1 MASEVVEKRIKEHE
15 GFSQELYEDH
25 LGFATIGY
33 GHLITKNDNFEPGIT
48 YPKDQLV
55 ELFKKDLAKAEKE
68 TDDLIG
74 HIQEFHITAR
84 DCIIEMCFQLGKG
97 GVQKFVKMLLAL
109 EERDYK
115 TASLEM
121 LDSKWNKQTP
131 KRCQELSRIMGLC
144 A

>member
-1 MASEVVEKRIKEHE
+1 MAH
-15 GFSQELYEDH
+15 
-25 LGFATIGY
+25 
-33 GHLITKNDNFEPGIT
+33 GHLITKDDDFEPGIT
-48 YPKDQLV
+48 YPKSQLI

-68 TDDLIG
+68 TDELIG
-74 HIQEFHITAR
+74 HISELHIAAR

-97 GVQKFVKMLLAL
+97 GTKKFVKMLLAL

-115 TASLEM
+115 SASLEM

-131 KRCQELSRIMGLC
+131 KRCQEISRIMGLC

>member
-1 MASEVVEKRIKEHE
+1 MASEAVEKRIKQHE
-15 GFSQELYEDH
+15 GFSQERYDDH

-33 GHLITKNDNFEPGIT
+33 GHLITKDDDFEPGIT
-48 YPKDQLV
+48 YPKSQLI

-68 TDDLIG
+68 TDELVG
-74 HIQEFHITAR
+74 HISELHIAAK

-97 GVQKFVKMLLAL
+97 GTRKFVKMLLAL

-115 TASLEM
+115 SASLEM

-131 KRCQELSRIMGLC
+131 KRCKEISRIMGLC

>member
-1 MASEVVEKRIKEHE
+1 MASEIVEKRIKEHE

-33 GHLITKNDNFEPGIT
+33 GHLITENDNFKSGIT

-55 ELFKKDLAKAEKE
+55 ELFKQDLAKAEKE
-68 TDDLIG
+68 ADDLTG
-74 HIQEFHITAR
+74 HIEEFHITAR
-84 DCIIEMCFQLGKG
+84 DCIIEMCFQLGKR

-115 TASLEM
+115 SASLEM

-131 KRCQELSRIMGLC
+131 KRCQELSRLMSHC
-144 A
+144 Q

>member
-1 MASEVVEKRIKEHE
+1 MASEIVEKRIKEHE

-33 GHLITKNDNFEPGIT
+33 GHLITKEDSFEPGTT
-48 YPKDQLV
+48 YPKAQLL
-55 ELFKKDLAKAEKE
+55 ELFKKDLNQAEDE
-68 TDDLIG
+68 ADNLVG
-74 HIQEFHITAR
+74 HISELHIVAR

-131 KRCQELSRIMGLC
+131 KRCQELSRLMGHC
-144 A
+144 Q

>member
-1 MASEVVEKRIKEHE
+1 MASEVVEKRIKDHE

-55 ELFKKDLAKAEKE
+55 ELFKQDLAKAEKE

-131 KRCQELSRIMGLC
+131 KRCQELSHLMGHC
-144 A
+144 Q

>member
-15 GFSQELYEDH
+15 GFSPERYDDH

-48 YPKDQLV
+48 YPKSQLI
-55 ELFKKDLAKAEKE
+55 ELFKQDLAKAEKE
-68 TDDLIG
+68 ADELIG
-74 HIQEFHITAR
+74 HITELHITAR
-84 DCIIEMCFQLGKG
+84 DCIIEMCFQLGKR
-97 GVQKFVKMLLAL
+97 GVQKFVQMLLAL

-115 TASLEM
+115 AASLEM

-131 KRCQELSRIMGLC
+131 KRCQELSRIMALC
-144 A
+144 V